1 MTPEE
6 RRQLVYKL
14 ESIVVGA
21 RLVLNT
27 SLTQLRKEQK
37 RDGSKCDPLVT
48 SLKLV
53 DGTLANAEQAL
64 QTIAKWE
71 IE

>member
-14 ESIVVGA
+14 EGIVVGA
-21 RLVLNT
+21 RLILDIN
-27 SLTQLRKEQK
+27 LKQLRQEQ
-37 RDGSKCDPLVT
+37 RGGLKCDPLVT
-48 SLKLV
+48 SLTLV
-53 DGTLANAEQAL
+53 DGTLASAERDL

-71 IE
+71 AE